1 MTTDIDTEEL
11 ETQLQEC
18 VAKGTKS
25 VVRARHAVNAPMLDL
40 WADALGDPNPVYREA
55 AAAEATGRPG
65 IIAPPTMVQA
75 WTMPQ
80 LSALAGTL
88 PQVPGYAPYL
98 GGRSADEVAAEKAAS
113 DTGDNPAAAVHRLLT
128 AHGYSAR
135 AATRCRQVYHREAQ
149 VGDHLSCESVL
160 TTVSERKNTA
170 IGTGYFVT
178 TRMTFRD
185 QDGADVATVDWTVLC
200 FRTPE
205 APSVPSA
212 PETPETPEAPEA
224 PDSVTGGGDADRDGT
239 GGGSE
244 TAATA
249 ATGRTCLPRKEVP
262 AVGDALPT
270 TVIPITPTFVI
281 ATAFATQDFYA
292 AHHDAD
298 WTRESL
304 RRPGIF
310 TNILATTGLVGGVVT
325 DWGGPATRLLEVD
338 LKLLAPNHTG
348 DTLTFNGEVT
358 EIGGE
363 GGDDTG
369 ERDEV
374 LVKVA
379 GWNSLGPHVLATV
392 RAHVPA

>member
-1 MTTDIDTEEL
+1 MTIDTDTDTTAL
-11 ETQLQEC
+11 EAQLQEC
-18 VAKGTKS
+18 VARGTKS
-25 VVRARHAVNAPMLDL
+25 VVRARHAVNAPMLDI
-40 WADALGDPNPVYREA
+40 WADALGDPNPVYRDVA
-55 AAAEATGRPG
+55 AAAATGRTG
-65 IIAPPTMVQA
+65 IIAPPTMIQA

-98 GGRSADEVAAEKAAS
+98 GGRSAADVAADKAAS
-113 DTGDNPAAAVHRLLT
+113 DAGDNPAAAVHRLLT
-128 AHGYSAR
+128 AHGYTAR

-170 IGTGYFVT
+170 IGAGYFVT
-178 TRMTFRD
+178 TRMSFRD
-185 QDGADVATVDWTVLC
+185 QDDADVATVDWTVLC
-200 FRTPE
+200 FRTPD
-205 APSVPSA
+205 
-212 PETPETPEAPEA
+212 A
-224 PDSVTGGGDADRDGT
+224 PDTSSAGPAAEPAA
-239 GGGSE
+239 E
-244 TAATA
+244 TAAPAEAAAEATA
-249 ATGRTCLPRKEVP
+249 EAAAEPVAPAVATGRSCLPLKAVP
-262 AVGDALPT
+262 SVGDTLPT

-292 AHHDAD
+292 AHHDTD

-348 DTLTFNGEVT
+348 DTLKLDGEVT
-358 EIGGE
+358 EVGGE
-363 GGDDTG
+363 DGDSGG
-369 ERDEV
+369 EV
-374 LVKVA
+374 LLRVA

-392 RAHVPA
+392 RAQIPA

>member
-1 MTTDIDTEEL
+1 MTTDTVEL
-11 ETQLQEC
+11 DAMLQDC
-18 VAKGTKS
+18 VALGTRS
-25 VVRARHAVNAPMLDL
+25 VVRARHAVNAPMLDI

-55 AAAEATGRPG
+55 EAAAETGRPG
-65 IIAPPTMVQA
+65 IIAPPTMIQA

-98 GGRSADEVAAEKAAS
+98 GGRSAADAAADKAAA

-128 AHGYSAR
+128 AHGYTAR

-170 IGTGYFVT
+170 IGAGYFVT

-185 QDGADVATVDWTVLC
+185 QDDADVATVDWTVLC
-200 FRTPE
+200 FRTPD
-205 APSVPSA
+205 
-212 PETPETPEAPEA
+212 A
-224 PDSVTGGGDADRDGT
+224 PDASAAPTAEPVAESAAPAAEPAD
-239 GGGSE
+239 E
-244 TAATA
+244 PAA
-249 ATGRTCLPRKEVP
+249 ATGRTCLPLKAVP
-262 AVGDALPT
+262 GVGDTLPT

-348 DTLTFNGEVT
+348 DTLTLDGEVT
-358 EIGGE
+358 EV
-363 GGDDTG
+363 GGDG
-369 ERDEV
+369 GDEV
-374 LVKVA
+374 QVKVA

-392 RAHVPA
+392 RARI

>member
-1 MTTDIDTEEL
+1 MTTDTVEL
-11 ETQLQEC
+11 DAMLQDC
-18 VAKGTKS
+18 VALGTRS
-25 VVRARHAVNAPMLDL
+25 VVRARHAVNAPMLDI
-40 WADALGDPNPVYREA
+40 WADALGDPNPVYRDEDA
-55 AAAEATGRPG
+55 AASTGRTAV
-65 IIAPPTMVQA
+65 IAPPTMIQA

-98 GGRSADEVAAEKAAS
+98 GGRSAADAAADKAAS

-128 AHGYSAR
+128 AHGYTAR

-170 IGTGYFVT
+170 IGAGYFVT

-185 QDGADVATVDWTVLC
+185 QDDADVATVDWTVLC
-200 FRTPE
+200 FRTPD
-205 APSVPSA
+205 APAAPAASA
-212 PETPETPEAPEA
+212 APAAKPAAGSAA
-224 PDSVTGGGDADRDGT
+224 PAAEPADGP
-239 GGGSE
+239 
-244 TAATA
+244 AA
-249 ATGRTCLPRKEVP
+249 ATGRTCLPRKAVP
-262 AVGDALPT
+262 GVGDTLPT

-348 DTLTFNGEVT
+348 DTLTLDGEVT
-358 EIGGE
+358 EA
-363 GGDDTG
+363 GGDDG
-369 ERDEV
+369 DEV
-374 LVKVA
+374 QVKVA

-392 RAHVPA
+392 RARIPV

>member
-1 MTTDIDTEEL
+1 MTTDTTEL
-11 ETQLQEC
+11 ESLLQEC

-25 VVRARHAVNAPMLDL
+25 VVRARHAVNAPMLDI
-40 WADALGDPNPVYREA
+40 WADALGDPNPVYRDADA
-55 AAAEATGRPG
+55 AAATGRAAV
-65 IIAPPTMVQA
+65 IAPPTMVQA

-98 GGRSADEVAAEKAAS
+98 GGRPPADASADGAADKAA
-113 DTGDNPAAAVHRLLT
+113 DNPAAAVHRLLT
-128 AHGYSAR
+128 AHGYTAR

-149 VGDHLSCESVL
+149 VGDHLTCESVL

-170 IGTGYFVT
+170 IGAGYFVT

-185 QDGADVATVDWTVLC
+185 QDDADVATVDWTVLC
-200 FRTPE
+200 FRTPD
-205 APSVPSA
+205 APAASA
-212 PETPETPEAPEA
+212 AA
-224 PDSVTGGGDADRDGT
+224 SGDA
-239 GGGSE
+239 S
-244 TAATA
+244 AAAPA
-249 ATGRTCLPRKEVP
+249 AAPAEPVAPAEASGRTCDPLKAAPS
-262 AVGDALPT
+262 VGDALPT

-298 WTRESL
+298 WTRRSL

-348 DTLTFNGEVT
+348 DTLTLDGEVI
-358 EIGGE
+358 EADG
-363 GGDDTG
+363 
-369 ERDEV
+369 DEV
-374 LVKVA
+374 LVRVT
-379 GWNSLGPHVLATV
+379 GWNSLGPHVQATA
-392 RAHVPA
+392 RARVPLGE